1 MSGGRK
7 MRGYTVLAALIALVM
22 LLSGCGG
29 KDESTVTVFLMGQ
42 NGAPDGMAEQLK
54 EKLEASLGQDLKVE
68 FNVSS
73 IYNNQKLLLE
83 YAGAMN
89 DLIILPKQDMLD
101 YGKQGSNVPLD
112 DYFNK
117 SDYAEGVFEGGV
129 ERKSGDEQTE
139 LKQETHL
146 YGIPVSDLKLFKD
159 AGYTPEGLFVTIPA
173 SAGNVERSVQVIH
186 AMMN

>member
-1 MSGGRK
+1 MSGGRRI
-7 MRGYTVLAALIALVM
+7 RGYAVLAVLIALVAV
-22 LLSGCGG
+22 LSGCGG
-29 KDESTVTVFLMGQ
+29 KDANTVTVFLMGP

-54 EKLEASLGQDLKVE
+54 EKLAASLGQDLKVE
-68 FNVSS
+68 FNVSP
-73 IYNNQKLLLE
+73 IYNDQKLLLE

-89 DLIILPKQDMLD
+89 DIIILPKQDMLD

-117 SDYAEGVFEGGV
+117 SNYADGVFEGGV

-146 YGIPVSDLKLFKD
+146 YGIPVSSLKLFKD

-173 SAGNVERSVQVIH
+173 SARNAERSVQVIR
-186 AMMN
+186 AMMK